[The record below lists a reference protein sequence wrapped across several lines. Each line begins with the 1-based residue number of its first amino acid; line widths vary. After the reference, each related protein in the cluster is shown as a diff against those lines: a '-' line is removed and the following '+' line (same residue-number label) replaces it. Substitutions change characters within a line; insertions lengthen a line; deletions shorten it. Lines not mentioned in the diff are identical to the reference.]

1 MAEQRSDDL
10 LRSREE
16 AALLLRLDPSNLSPS
31 DALRCDLIAT
41 LRLSID
47 SAQADA
53 LEGRAADLGRL
64 IVATESLVKLLPS
77 EPPKPESQREDP
89 RVVLW
94 RIIKEGRDRLAEG
107 FEGYDGKVKQ
117 IEVLQ
122 AELAAKDAELA
133 ALKTGSAP
141 PDVPLGGIMPHR
153 GGSTAIDPAEADIT
167 PPGEIGGECYAGI
180 RPGPDDPPRRSPTV
194 IEGRVVKRPKP
205 PAASAVPQSSAAPQ
219 QYDYSREQGWK
230 DYVEADGTIRST
242 PRGRGHYWGPV

>member
-10 LRSREE
+10 LRSRQE

-77 EPPKPESQREDP
+77 EPPKPESQRDDP

-94 RIIKEGRDRLAEG
+94 NIIKEGRDRAALG
-107 FEGYDGKVKQ
+107 FEGYDGKCKQ
-117 IEVLQ
+117 IEALQ
-122 AELAAKDAELA
+122 AEVA
-133 ALKTGSAP
+133 ALKAQLVGAGLAP
-141 PDVPLGGIMPHR
+141 ALPVVN
-153 GGSTAIDPAEADIT
+153 STAIDPPTSAIV
-167 PPGEIGGECYAGI
+167 PPGERAECDAGP
-180 RPGPDDPPRRSPTV
+180 RAGLDDPPPRSTRI
-194 IEGRVVKRPKP
+194 IEGKAVTSA
-205 PAASAVPQSSAAPQ
+205 PAASWDDTPSGRAWQSWHDAGGSVGGDPWANNN
-219 QYDYSREQGWK
+219 
-230 DYVEADGTIRST
+230 
-242 PRGRGHYWGPV
+242 

>member
-10 LRSREE
+10 LRSRQE
-16 AALLLRLDPSNLSPS
+16 AALLLRLDPQNLSAS

-77 EPPKPESQREDP
+77 EPPKPEANRPDP

-94 RIIKEGRDRLAEG
+94 NIIKEGRDRLAEG
-107 FEGYDGKVKQ
+107 YEGYDGKCRM
-117 IEVLQ
+117 IEALQ
-122 AELAAKDAELA
+122 AEVATLRAQLVGAGLAP
-133 ALKTGSAP
+133 AL
-141 PDVPLGGIMPHR
+141 PDVTGRQDDTSVNLK
-153 GGSTAIDPAEADIT
+153 TAIDPTDEVV
-167 PPGEIGGECYAGI
+167 PPGEYLGVPPM
-180 RPGPDDPPRRSPTV
+180 RGPDDPPPRSTTV
-194 IEGRVVKRPKP
+194 IEGKANP
-205 PAASAVPQSSAAPQ
+205 PAAPA
-219 QYDYSREQGWK
+219 YDYNREQGWR
-230 DYVEADGTIRST
+230 DYVEPDGSIRST

>member
-10 LRSREE
+10 LRSRQE

-77 EPPKPESQREDP
+77 EPPKPEANRPDP

-94 RIIKEGRDRLAEG
+94 NIIKEGRDRLAEG
-107 FEGYDGKVKQ
+107 YEGYDGKCRQ
-117 IEVLQ
+117 IEALQ
-122 AELAAKDAELA
+122 GEVA
-133 ALKTGSAP
+133 ALKAQLVGAGLAP
-141 PDVPLGGIMPHR
+141 ALPVVPN
-153 GGSTAIDPAEADIT
+153 STAIT
-167 PPGEIGGECYAGI
+167 PPLSDIVPPSERAECDAGPI
-180 RPGPDDPPRRSPTV
+180 AGPDDPPRRSPPV
-194 IEGRVVKRPKP
+194 IEARPNP
-205 PAASAVPQSSAAPQ
+205 PAAPAAAPQ
-219 QYDYSREQGWK
+219 NWDDTAG
-230 DYVEADGTIRST
+230 
-242 PRGRGHYWGPV
+242 GRAWRAWHDAGGYGGGDRWSNRNIP